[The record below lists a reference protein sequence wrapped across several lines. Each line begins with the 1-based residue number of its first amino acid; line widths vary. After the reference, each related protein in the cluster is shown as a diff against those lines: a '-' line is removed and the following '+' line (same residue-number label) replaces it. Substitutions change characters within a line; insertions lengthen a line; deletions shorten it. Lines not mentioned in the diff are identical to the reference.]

1 MNKIFSYFSNET
13 DLIQIKNRDIFKI
26 NNVLNNIDVK
36 DNKLNI
42 PTLVMIGSQS
52 SGKSSLLNKLL
63 NMEMLPTGSKMVTR
77 TPLNLELINTNKD
90 FYAEFGNFDDCK
102 WTKIKTINL
111 TYPKPLSDEIQ
122 IIKNYIMSLTKKYAG
137 NEMNISNK
145 EINIRI
151 YSPNVIN
158 INLIDLPGLT
168 MIACTDKGQPADI
181 KDQIQSLIEKYVK
194 NPNNILLC
202 VIPAREDI
210 ETDIALDFLKTYDKN
225 GDRTLGIL
233 TKIDLMNKNT
243 TIVNYL
249 ENNISKDL
257 KVKYGYYAVNNNEV
271 DDFNYFNTHEIYKE
285 LTCKEKFG
293 IKNLGDSLS
302 KILLEN
308 IKKSIPNLLI
318 EIDNLYKKS
327 IIILDNLGIELPTDK
342 NALYSY
348 LTKFIINFS
357 SIFNNS
363 IESKQEKINTGRLIK
378 DIFINYRNEL
388 SKLDPFTKEKCS
400 DKYLENIIKNSE
412 GNHMS
417 FPIPTIEVLEN
428 CLKDKSINCFNI
440 LEPISIECCDKII
453 IVLENLLNEI
463 FQNNFMERF
472 PKLNKLL
479 VEDIKQ
485 ELLSNYKR
493 ETHKKIKELIL
504 IESNYIWTDENE
516 FLNILNS
523 LSKNLLTMDILREI
537 LQQYY
542 KTVINNLQNNI
553 PKIIMYFIV
562 TSIQNNIQVLL
573 FNNITKN
580 NYLDYLIEDKS
591 IIDKRIKYKNII
603 ENLKNAK
610 IILSEI
616 H

>member
-102 WTKIKTINL
+102 WSKIKTITL

-137 NEMNISNK
+137 NEMNISDK

-181 KDQIQSLIEKYVK
+181 KDQIQTLIEKYVK
-194 NPNNILLC
+194 NSNNILLC

-210 ETDIALDFLKTYDKN
+210 ETDIALDFLKKYDKN

-257 KVKYGYYAVNNNEV
+257 KVKYGYYAVNNNES
-271 DDFNYFNTHEIYKE
+271 DDFIYFNTHDIYKE

-293 IKNLGDSLS
+293 VKNLGDSLS

-363 IESKQEKINTGRLIK
+363 IESKQEKINTGRSIK
-378 DIFINYRNEL
+378 DIFINYRSEL
-388 SKLDPFTKEKCS
+388 SQLDPFTKEKCS

-516 FLNILNS
+516 FLKILNS